1 MQKKLVMVFV
11 AIILAFVFLVGK
23 ITYINASNGDKYTK
37 VVLDQQKYDSRA
49 IPFKRGDIVDRNGTK
64 MAVSERV
71 YNVILDVKVML
82 SSTKKDKR
90 EDTVKQTE
98 EVLKTCFGIEN
109 DVVEQLIKD
118 TPSSRYSILLKGVSY
133 DAAQEFKKI
142 DADDKAYPNLAG
154 VWLEDDYVRKYPYNT
169 LASDTLGFTV
179 SGNVGNNGIELSYN
193 SVLNGTDGREYGYLD
208 KDAALERTVKE
219 ATNGKTVVSTIDVAL
234 QKIVEDNVIAF
245 NEEHKNTAREGEG
258 SAHTAVMIARPNT
271 GEILAMSDYPNYD
284 LNNPR
289 DLTKYYTEEAIAQ
302 MADTEQLDAMNKLW
316 NNFCVTDTFEP
327 GSTAKAFT
335 VAAGLE
341 SGKVDGSET
350 YNCGG
355 SLNYGGFN
363 IKCHYVAGH
372 GTLDIGG
379 AIANSCNV
387 ALMKMGEAI
396 GVEEFCKYQGVFG
409 FGKLTGIDLRGEAET
424 AGLLYNA
431 NNMGTTELVTSAF
444 GQSFNITM
452 MQMTSALSSLIN
464 GGNYYQPHVVKQIQD
479 ENGNVLENKEPVLVK
494 KTVSEATS
502 KKVKEYMR
510 EVVTEGTGTKTKVE
524 GYDIGGKTGTAEKIP
539 RGNGKYVLSFIGY
552 APQENPE
559 VVVYVVIDEPNSD
572 NQSNSALVTE
582 LSQKIMAQAFPYL
595 GITKTQEVEE

>member
-37 VVLDQQKYDSRA
+37 VVLDQQKYDSRV

-335 VAAGLE
+335 W
-341 SGKVDGSET
+341 
-350 YNCGG
+350 
-355 SLNYGGFN
+355 
-363 IKCHYVAGH
+363 
-372 GTLDIGG
+372 
-379 AIANSCNV
+379 
-387 ALMKMGEAI
+387 
-396 GVEEFCKYQGVFG
+396 
-409 FGKLTGIDLRGEAET
+409 TGPT
-424 AGLLYNA
+424 
-431 NNMGTTELVTSAF
+431 F
-444 GQSFNITM
+444 
-452 MQMTSALSSLIN
+452 
-464 GGNYYQPHVVKQIQD
+464 
-479 ENGNVLENKEPVLVK
+479 
-494 KTVSEATS
+494 
-502 KKVKEYMR
+502 
-510 EVVTEGTGTKTKVE
+510 
-524 GYDIGGKTGTAEKIP
+524 
-539 RGNGKYVLSFIGY
+539 
-552 APQENPE
+552 
-559 VVVYVVIDEPNSD
+559 
-572 NQSNSALVTE
+572 
-582 LSQKIMAQAFPYL
+582 
-595 GITKTQEVEE
+595 